1 MRRAAPAA
9 APVAVDK
16 EVKRKQRM
24 GDIKLDLHRV
34 LLDNLN
40 LAALEH
46 ATEADLRAEINAIS
60 AEHLNDNAIV
70 LGREDRIILNKEL
83 YDEVT
88 GLGPLET
95 LLQDESV
102 NDILVN
108 GPQQIFVERSGKL
121 ELTDVTFKDER
132 HLLRIID
139 KIVSAVGRRVDE
151 SKPYV
156 DARLKDGSRF
166 NAMVPPVA
174 VDGSL
179 VSIRKFK
186 KDKLGIDDLVQ
197 FGAFSEE
204 MAAYLQAAVSTR
216 LNVIVSGGTGSG
228 KTTTLNA
235 LSSFIADDE
244 RILTIEDTAE
254 LQLQQTHVGRME
266 SRPPNVEGK
275 GEVSPRDC
283 LKNALRMR
291 PDRII
296 VGETRGEE
304 VIDMLQ
310 AMNTGHDG
318 SMTTIHANNPRDGI
332 SRLENMVAM
341 AGIEMPLKA
350 VRSQISSAV
359 NLIVQASRLQDGS
372 RRMTSITE
380 ITGMEGDVI
389 SMQEIFRFQRVG
401 PDARQQDHRPL
412 SQPQACAATSPSA
425 SASGAMICPR
435 PSLNPSQRSKPHGH
449 QCRTHHLRSD
459 LYRRAGARRRASIWR
474 LFGRSISLNSRVNRR
489 LEMIEKGD
497 TPRGGAGQICARRCS
512 STRKSKGIPLYSLWL
527 SEKAQK
533 GRDCLLPATADHG
546 DGRPFG
552 SVLPWP
558 DRRHR
563 DRSTRAHRRLHRHGG
578 RCCVY
583 VGVHESQQAHGDH
596 RRTAPRCGRADGALL
611 ARRSPVHQ
619 RHHHREQRNPR
630 PACLRIRCDRG

>member
-1 MRRAAPAA
+1 MFSRYKKESGAASDKAAAPAA
-9 APVAVDK
+9 EAPKTAPVDEAAAVSLRKPAPQVAAQTVPQDK
-16 EVKRKQRM
+16 ERKRKERLSE
-24 GDIKLDLHRV
+24 IKIELHRS
-34 LLDNLN
+34 LLDHLN
-40 LAALEH
+40 LGALEN
-46 ATEADLRAEINAIS
+46 ASEADLRSEIGSIAQEVLLERN
-60 AEHLNDNAIV
+60 IV
-70 LGREDRIILNKEL
+70 LNREDRTTLTQEL
-83 YDEVT
+83 YDEVK

-95 LLQDESV
+95 LLKDETV

-108 GPQQIFVERSGKL
+108 GPHQIFVERAGKL
-121 ELTDVTFKDER
+121 MLSDVTFKDEK

-151 SKPYV
+151 SNPYV
-156 DARLKDGSRF
+156 DARLADGSRF

-186 KDKLGIDDLVQ
+186 KDKLGIDDLVG

-204 MAAYLQAAVSTR
+204 MAAYLQAAVATR

-235 LSSFIADDE
+235 LSSFIDNAE

-318 SMTTIHANNPRDGI
+318 SMTTIHANNPRDAI

-350 VRSQISSAV
+350 VRSQVASAV
-359 NLIVQASRLQDGS
+359 HLMVQASRLQDGS

-380 ITGMEGDVI
+380 VTGMEGDVI

-401 PDARQQDHRPL
+401 LSPDNKIIGHFTGTGVRSNFSERFRLWGYDLP
-412 SQPQACAATSPSA
+412 PQIFEPIAA
-425 SASGAMICPR
+425 
-435 PSLNPSQRSKPHGH
+435 
-449 QCRTHHLRSD
+449 
-459 LYRRAGARRRASIWR
+459 
-474 LFGRSISLNSRVNRR
+474 
-489 LEMIEKGD
+489 E
-497 TPRGGAGQICARRCS
+497 
-512 STRKSKGIPLYSLWL
+512 
-527 SEKAQK
+527 
-533 GRDCLLPATADHG
+533 
-546 DGRPFG
+546 
-552 SVLPWP
+552 
-558 DRRHR
+558 
-563 DRSTRAHRRLHRHGG
+563 
-578 RCCVY
+578 
-583 VGVHESQQAHGDH
+583 
-596 RRTAPRCGRADGALL
+596 
-611 ARRSPVHQ
+611 
-619 RHHHREQRNPR
+619 
-630 PACLRIRCDRG
+630 

>member
-1 MRRAAPAA
+1 MFSRYKKPAA
-9 APVAVDK
+9 NKAGGEIRAVDAPK
-16 EVKRKQRM
+16 TAPIEETVVSPSFRKPLPISPAAVAGVEKDRKRKDRISE
-24 GDIKLDLHRV
+24 IKIELHRA

-40 LAALEH
+40 LAALDTASEN
-46 ATEADLRAEINAIS
+46 DLRAEISAI
-60 AEHLNDNAIV
+60 AGEILEEKGIV
-70 LGREDRIILNKEL
+70 LNREDRVTLTQEL
-83 YDEVT
+83 YDEVK

-95 LLQDESV
+95 LLKDDTV

-108 GPQQIFVERSGKL
+108 GPHQIFVERAGKL
-121 ELTDVTFKDER
+121 TLSDVTFKDEK
-132 HLLRIID
+132 HLMRIID

-151 SKPYV
+151 SNPYV
-156 DARLKDGSRF
+156 DARLADGSRF

-186 KDKLGIDDLVQ
+186 KDKLGIDDLVK

-204 MAAYLQAAVSTR
+204 MAAYLQAAVATR
-216 LNVIVSGGTGSG
+216 LNIIVSGGTGSG

-235 LSSFIADDE
+235 LSSFIANDE

-254 LQLQQTHVGRME
+254 LQLQQIHVGRME

-318 SMTTIHANNPRDGI
+318 SMTTIHANNARDAI

-350 VRSQISSAV
+350 VRSQVASAV

-380 ITGMEGDVI
+380 VTGMEGDVI

-401 PDARQQDHRPL
+401 LTPENKIIGHF
-412 SQPQACAATSPSA
+412 T
-425 SASGAMICPR
+425 GTGV
-435 PSLNPSQRSKPHGH
+435 RSNYSE
-449 QCRTHHLRSD
+449 RF
-459 LYRRAGARRRASIWR
+459 R
-474 LFGRSISLNSRVNRR
+474 LWGY
-489 LEMIEKGD
+489 D
-497 TPRGGAGQICARRCS
+497 
-512 STRKSKGIPLYSLWL
+512 
-527 SEKAQK
+527 
-533 GRDCLLPATADHG
+533 LPAHIYEPIA
-546 DGRPFG
+546 
-552 SVLPWP
+552 
-558 DRRHR
+558 
-563 DRSTRAHRRLHRHGG
+563 A
-578 RCCVY
+578 
-583 VGVHESQQAHGDH
+583 E
-596 RRTAPRCGRADGALL
+596 
-611 ARRSPVHQ
+611 
-619 RHHHREQRNPR
+619 
-630 PACLRIRCDRG
+630 

>member
-1 MRRAAPAA
+1 MFSRYKKSSEAQPVQTPAKAPAPAA
-9 APVAVDK
+9 PVDTPAQNAIARKPVQKKAAEANGVDRDR
-16 EVKRKQRM
+16 KRKERL
-24 GDIKLDLHRV
+24 GEIKIELHRE
-34 LLDNLN
+34 LLENLN
-40 LAALEH
+40 LAALEN
-46 ATEADLRAEINAIS
+46 ADESELRSEIS
-60 AEHLNDNAIV
+60 AIASEVLEARSIV
-70 LGREDRIILNKEL
+70 LNREDRTQLNKEL

-95 LLQDESV
+95 LLQDDTV

-108 GPQQIFVERSGKL
+108 GPQQIFVERAGKL
-121 ELTDVTFKDER
+121 EISDITFKDEK
-132 HLLRIID
+132 HLMRIID

-151 SKPYV
+151 SNPYV
-156 DARLKDGSRF
+156 DARLADGSRF
-166 NAMVPPVA
+166 NAMVPPIA

-186 KDKLGIDDLVQ
+186 KDKLGIDDLVN
-197 FGAFSEE
+197 FGAFTEE

-235 LSSFIADDE
+235 LSSFIDDAE

-296 VGETRGEE
+296 VGETRGAE

-318 SMTTIHANNPRDGI
+318 SMTTIHANSARDGI
-332 SRLENMVAM
+332 SRLENMIAM
-341 AGIEMPLKA
+341 AGIEMPIKA

-401 PDARQQDHRPL
+401 LTPDNKIIGHFT
-412 SQPQACAATSPSA
+412 AT
-425 SASGAMICPR
+425 GV
-435 PSLNPSQRSKPHGH
+435 RSHYSERFRLWGF
-449 QCRTHHLRSD
+449 D
-459 LYRRAGARRRASIWR
+459 LPASIYDPTT
-474 LFGRSISLNSRVNRR
+474 V
-489 LEMIEKGD
+489 
-497 TPRGGAGQICARRCS
+497 
-512 STRKSKGIPLYSLWL
+512 
-527 SEKAQK
+527 
-533 GRDCLLPATADHG
+533 
-546 DGRPFG
+546 
-552 SVLPWP
+552 
-558 DRRHR
+558 
-563 DRSTRAHRRLHRHGG
+563 
-578 RCCVY
+578 
-583 VGVHESQQAHGDH
+583 
-596 RRTAPRCGRADGALL
+596 
-611 ARRSPVHQ
+611 
-619 RHHHREQRNPR
+619 
-630 PACLRIRCDRG
+630 

>member
-1 MRRAAPAA
+1 MFSKYKKTSATPPADAKDEAPVADIAAATPAA
-9 APVAVDK
+9 ATAVIRKAAPTAPAQVTPMDK
-16 EVKRKQRM
+16 ERKRKERM
-24 GDIKLDLHRV
+24 GEIKLDLHRV

-40 LAALEH
+40 LSALEH
-46 ATEADLRAEINAIS
+46 ATEQDLRQEISAIS
-60 AEHLNDNAIV
+60 SEFLEERSIV
-70 LGREDRIILNKEL
+70 LNREDRQNLTSEL

-95 LLQDESV
+95 LLKDETV

-121 ELTDVTFKDER
+121 ELTDITFKDER

-151 SKPYV
+151 SNPYV

-186 KDKLGIDDLVQ
+186 KDKLGIDDLVE
-197 FGAFSEE
+197 FGAFTEE
-204 MAAYLQAAVSTR
+204 MAAYLQAAVATR

-235 LSSFIADDE
+235 LSSFIDNAE

-318 SMTTIHANNPRDGI
+318 SMTTIHANSARDGI
-332 SRLENMVAM
+332 SRLENMIAM

-380 ITGMEGDVI
+380 ITGMEGEVI
-389 SMQEIFRFQRVG
+389 SMQEIFRYQRVG
-401 PDARQQDHRPL
+401 LTPENKIIGHFTATGVRSAYAERFRMWGYDLPP
-412 SQPQACAATSPSA
+412 SIYEPIAA
-425 SASGAMICPR
+425 
-435 PSLNPSQRSKPHGH
+435 Q
-449 QCRTHHLRSD
+449 
-459 LYRRAGARRRASIWR
+459 
-474 LFGRSISLNSRVNRR
+474 
-489 LEMIEKGD
+489 
-497 TPRGGAGQICARRCS
+497 
-512 STRKSKGIPLYSLWL
+512 
-527 SEKAQK
+527 
-533 GRDCLLPATADHG
+533 
-546 DGRPFG
+546 
-552 SVLPWP
+552 
-558 DRRHR
+558 
-563 DRSTRAHRRLHRHGG
+563 
-578 RCCVY
+578 
-583 VGVHESQQAHGDH
+583 
-596 RRTAPRCGRADGALL
+596 
-611 ARRSPVHQ
+611 
-619 RHHHREQRNPR
+619 
-630 PACLRIRCDRG
+630 

>member
-1 MRRAAPAA
+1 MFSRYKKNGAEPAKPVIPAVKAEPQSAAAAPAPEVKPSLRKPLPASSAQA
-9 APVAVDK
+9 APQDK
-16 EVKRKQRM
+16 ERKRKERL
-24 GDIKLDLHRV
+24 GEIKLEMHRS

-40 LAALEH
+40 LSALET
-46 ATEADLRAEINAIS
+46 ASEAELRAEIGAITGEVLEERS
-60 AEHLNDNAIV
+60 IILN
-70 LGREDRIILNKEL
+70 REDRTTLVQEL
-83 YDEVT
+83 YDEVR

-95 LLQDESV
+95 LLKDDTV

-108 GPQQIFVERSGKL
+108 GPHQIFVEREGKL
-121 ELTDVTFKDER
+121 QLSDVTFKDER

-151 SKPYV
+151 SNPYV
-156 DARLKDGSRF
+156 DARLADGSRF
-166 NAMVPPVA
+166 NAMVPSVA

-179 VSIRKFK
+179 VSIRKFE
-186 KDKLGIDDLVQ
+186 KDKLGIDDLVK

-204 MAAYLQAAVSTR
+204 MAAYLQAAVATR

-235 LSSFIADDE
+235 LSSFIDNSE

-341 AGIEMPLKA
+341 AGMEMPLKA

-359 NLIVQASRLQDGS
+359 NLLVQASRLQDGS

-389 SMQEIFRFQRVG
+389 SMQEVFRFQRVG
-401 PDARQQDHRPL
+401 LTPDNKIIGHFT
-412 SQPQACAATSPSA
+412 ATGVRSAYSERFRLWGYDLPPS
-425 SASGAMICPR
+425 IYEPT
-435 PSLNPSQRSKPHGH
+435 K
-449 QCRTHHLRSD
+449 
-459 LYRRAGARRRASIWR
+459 AG
-474 LFGRSISLNSRVNRR
+474 
-489 LEMIEKGD
+489 
-497 TPRGGAGQICARRCS
+497 
-512 STRKSKGIPLYSLWL
+512 
-527 SEKAQK
+527 
-533 GRDCLLPATADHG
+533 
-546 DGRPFG
+546 
-552 SVLPWP
+552 
-558 DRRHR
+558 
-563 DRSTRAHRRLHRHGG
+563 
-578 RCCVY
+578 
-583 VGVHESQQAHGDH
+583 
-596 RRTAPRCGRADGALL
+596 
-611 ARRSPVHQ
+611 
-619 RHHHREQRNPR
+619 
-630 PACLRIRCDRG
+630 

>member
-1 MRRAAPAA
+1 MFSKYKKPAPASPKAAAPAPAREAKPANAAQPAPAAPAPAPAAKPVSMRRAVKPAA
-9 APVAVDK
+9 ASPEDR

-24 GDIKLDLHRV
+24 SEIKLELHRA

-46 ATEADLRAEINAIS
+46 ASEADLRQEINDIAVEILS
-60 AEHLNDNAIV
+60 EKSIV
-70 LGREDRIILNKEL
+70 LNREDRMTLNSEL

-95 LLQDESV
+95 LLKDDSV

-108 GPQQIFVERSGKL
+108 GPQQIFVERDGKL
-121 ELTDVTFKDER
+121 QLTDITFKDEK

-151 SKPYV
+151 SNPYV

-186 KDKLGIDDLVQ
+186 KDKLGIDDLVS

-204 MAAYLQAAVSTR
+204 MAAYLQAAVATR
-216 LNVIVSGGTGSG
+216 LNIIVSGGTGSG

-235 LSSFIADDE
+235 LSSFIDNAE

-318 SMTTIHANNPRDGI
+318 SMTTIHANSARDGI
-332 SRLENMVAM
+332 SRLENMIAM

-350 VRSQISSAV
+350 MRSQISSAV

-380 ITGMEGDVI
+380 ITGMEGEVI

-401 PDARQQDHRPL
+401 LTPENKIIGHFT
-412 SQPQACAATSPSA
+412 AT
-425 SASGAMICPR
+425 GV
-435 PSLNPSQRSKPHGH
+435 RSHFSERFRMWGY
-449 QCRTHHLRSD
+449 D
-459 LYRRAGARRRASIWR
+459 LPASIYEP
-474 LFGRSISLNSRVNRR
+474 V
-489 LEMIEKGD
+489 
-497 TPRGGAGQICARRCS
+497 A
-512 STRKSKGIPLYSLWL
+512 
-527 SEKAQK
+527 AQ
-533 GRDCLLPATADHG
+533 
-546 DGRPFG
+546 
-552 SVLPWP
+552 
-558 DRRHR
+558 
-563 DRSTRAHRRLHRHGG
+563 
-578 RCCVY
+578 
-583 VGVHESQQAHGDH
+583 
-596 RRTAPRCGRADGALL
+596 
-611 ARRSPVHQ
+611 
-619 RHHHREQRNPR
+619 
-630 PACLRIRCDRG
+630 

>member
-1 MRRAAPAA
+1 MFSKYKKPSAASAPEKAKAPANVTPIKDAAKAPAPIATVTRKAAQPAAA
-9 APVAVDK
+9 APVDRD
-16 EVKRKQRM
+16 VKRKQRM
-24 GDIKLDLHRV
+24 SDIKLELHRS

-46 ATEADLRAEINAIS
+46 ATEQELRQEINAIS
-60 AEHLNDNAIV
+60 SEILAEKSIV
-70 LGREDRIILNKEL
+70 LNREDRMTLNSEL
-83 YDEVT
+83 FDEVT

-95 LLQDESV
+95 LLKDETV

-108 GPQQIFVERSGKL
+108 GPQQIFVERAGKL

-151 SKPYV
+151 SNPYV

-186 KDKLGIDDLVQ
+186 KDKLGIDDLVN
-197 FGAFSEE
+197 FGAFTEE
-204 MAAYLQAAVSTR
+204 MAAYLQAAVATR

-235 LSSFIADDE
+235 LSSFIDNAE

-318 SMTTIHANNPRDGI
+318 SMTTIHANSARDGV
-332 SRLENMVAM
+332 SRLENMIAM

-389 SMQEIFRFQRVG
+389 SMQEIFRYQRVG
-401 PDARQQDHRPL
+401 LTPDNKIIGHFTATGVRSHFAERFRMWGYDLP
-412 SQPQACAATSPSA
+412 SSIYEPVAA
-425 SASGAMICPR
+425 
-435 PSLNPSQRSKPHGH
+435 Q
-449 QCRTHHLRSD
+449 
-459 LYRRAGARRRASIWR
+459 
-474 LFGRSISLNSRVNRR
+474 
-489 LEMIEKGD
+489 
-497 TPRGGAGQICARRCS
+497 
-512 STRKSKGIPLYSLWL
+512 
-527 SEKAQK
+527 
-533 GRDCLLPATADHG
+533 
-546 DGRPFG
+546 
-552 SVLPWP
+552 
-558 DRRHR
+558 
-563 DRSTRAHRRLHRHGG
+563 
-578 RCCVY
+578 
-583 VGVHESQQAHGDH
+583 
-596 RRTAPRCGRADGALL
+596 
-611 ARRSPVHQ
+611 
-619 RHHHREQRNPR
+619 
-630 PACLRIRCDRG
+630 